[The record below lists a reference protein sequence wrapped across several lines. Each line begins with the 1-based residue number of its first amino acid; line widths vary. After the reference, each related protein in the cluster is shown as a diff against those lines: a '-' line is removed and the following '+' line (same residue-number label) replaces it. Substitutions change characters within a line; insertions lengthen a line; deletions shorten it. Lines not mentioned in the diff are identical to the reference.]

1 MKPSVLILHATG
13 TNRDFD
19 VAEAF
24 TVAGANPEIVHINQL
39 KSGEKHWKNYQ
50 ILVLAGG
57 FSYAD
62 ALGAGKLLSIN
73 LKTYFLDEVR
83 AFIQQKKA
91 VIGICNGFQ
100 TLVKS
105 GLIFENEKSE
115 KQINGTLTF
124 NQSGHFE
131 CRWVTLTAGTD
142 RCIWV
147 KKNQALIECPIA
159 HGEGNFVLENAAEI
173 QRLISLDMVALRYT
187 KPLGQA
193 AQGQYP
199 DNPNGSMDDIAGI
212 CNPTGNVL
220 GLMPHPE
227 NNIYGYQ
234 HPQRTRRASS
244 PTGLEIFKNGVN
256 YAKEQ

>member
-24 TVAGANPEIVHINQL
+24 TTAGANPEIVHINQL

-62 ALGAGKLLSIN
+62 ALGAGKLLSID
-73 LKTYFLDEVR
+73 LKTYFLDEIR

-105 GLIFENEKSE
+105 GLIFEDENSE

-131 CRWVTLTAGTD
+131 CRWVTLAATTEH
-142 RCIWV
+142 CIWV
-147 KKNQALIECPIA
+147 KKNQPLIECPIA
-159 HGEGNFVLENAAEI
+159 HGEGNFVLENPAEI
-173 QRLISLDMVALRYT
+173 QRLISSGMVALRYT
-187 KPLGQA
+187 NPQGQA

-199 DNPNGSMDDIAGI
+199 ENPNGSMDDIAGI
-212 CNPTGNVL
+212 CNPAGNVL

-234 HPQRTRRASS
+234 HPQRTRIATF